1 MVLLTF
7 VGVPGG
13 AAVGRGDA
21 SQTVGPAEGAGAG
34 GQSGAGVGRGGA
46 GAGCRECRRGGGRG
60 AVALGEESDGD
71 TESHVAKRAKEWK
84 LTAGS

>member
-7 VGVPGG
+7 VSVPGG

-21 SQTVGPAEGAGAG
+21 RQTVGPAEGAGAG

-46 GAGCRECRRGGGRG
+46 GAGCRKGRGGGGRG
-60 AVALGEESDGD
+60 AVALGEESDGSAVSHMLQKGQKS
-71 TESHVAKRAKEWK
+71 ES
-84 LTAGS
+84 